1 MGKTQVAFIA
11 SLLYLIIG
19 LPLHAE
25 KPIRVEV
32 ITDVVY
38 GHKDGMALTM
48 DIYRP
53 KNQNGAGVLFI
64 NSGGFRSPDFSRQ
77 CKAEDGSLWATGN
90 SNWSFIPKEKLEPEL
105 LKSVSFEKLL
115 ENGFTVF
122 DVRHGSSPR
131 YMLDEITADLGLATQ
146 FLKDNATTYNV
157 SKDQLGIWGTSA
169 GGYLAAYLA
178 ANPAPDMS
186 PAAAVL
192 YFPAGHDFLAERN
205 EIIREKLPSLNLPDS
220 TLDKLSLRHYVNQ
233 NMPPTLLLYGEL
245 DLPFITVDS
254 DELYLDMI
262 REGVICEKV
271 VFDGV
276 GHMWLDN
283 QKKYDAKTGDQ
294 AMLKLVEWFKLKLLE
309 E

>member
-1 MGKTQVAFIA
+1 MKKIKWV
-11 SLLYLIIG
+11 LLTTLLCIVIS
-19 LPLHAE
+19 LPL
-25 KPIRVEV
+25 KSQTPVEIEI
-32 ITDVVY
+32 ITDIVY

-48 DIYRP
+48 DIYLP

-77 CKAEDGSLWATGN
+77 CKAEDGSLWATGK

-122 DVRHGSSPR
+122 DIRHGSTPK
-131 YMLDEITADLGLATQ
+131 YMLDEIAADLGLAIK
-146 FLKDNATTYNV
+146 FLKDNAATYKV
-157 SKDQLGIWGTSA
+157 SKDRLGIWGASA

-178 ANPAPDMS
+178 ANSAPDMNL
-186 PAAAVL
+186 AAAVL

-220 TLDKLSLRHYVNQ
+220 TLDKLSLRHYVSSK
-233 NMPPTLLLYGEL
+233 MPPTLLLYGEL
-245 DLPFITVDS
+245 DLPFITIDS
-254 DELYLDMI
+254 DDFFEDMT
-262 REGVICEKV
+262 REKVICEKE
-271 VFDGV
+271 VFEGV
-276 GHMWLDN
+276 GHMWLDSQ
-283 QKKYDAKTGDQ
+283 QKYAANIGDQ
-294 AMLKLVEWFKLKLLE
+294 AMLKLVEWFKIKLLE